1 MASSMA
7 KRDDE
12 KSLEDE
18 MRKYGI
24 QRIPVDYFHINGFR
38 YTELKDAVAQAKRAK
53 TVKGA
58 I

>member
-1 MASSMA
+1 MTDVMAP
-7 KRDDE
+7 KDDE
-12 KSLEDE
+12 NGLEAE

-24 QRIPVDYFHINGFR
+24 KRIPIDYFHINGFR
-38 YTELKDAVAQAKRAK
+38 YTDLKDAVAQAKRTK

>member
-1 MASSMA
+1 MTDDTA
-7 KRDDE
+7 KKDDA
-12 KSLEDE
+12 KSLEAE

-24 QRIPVDYFHINGFR
+24 KRVPVDYFHINGFR
-38 YTELKDAVAQAKRAK
+38 YTDLKDAVAQAKRIK